1 MNKKI
6 SSLEKRISINFKDI
20 NLLKK
25 SLIHK
30 SFDNINNNEKLEFLG
45 DRVLGLVLSNVLLK
59 TYPQENEGVIDKKFA
74 NLVNKKKCYEI
85 SKNLELEKFILVGDS
100 HKKIQKK
107 NEKILSDTLEAIIGA
122 IYLDQGIN
130 EAEKFII
137 TNWKEHLLK
146 SDITLIDAKTKLQE
160 YSLKKFKLL
169 PEYKISKQYGPKH
182 QPTFRAEVRIKD
194 SKKCFAN
201 GGSKKIAQQNAA
213 KNLIDHLKI

>member
-59 TYPQENEGVIDKKFA
+59 THPQENEGVIDKKFA
-74 NLVNKKKCYEI
+74 NLVNKKKCDEI